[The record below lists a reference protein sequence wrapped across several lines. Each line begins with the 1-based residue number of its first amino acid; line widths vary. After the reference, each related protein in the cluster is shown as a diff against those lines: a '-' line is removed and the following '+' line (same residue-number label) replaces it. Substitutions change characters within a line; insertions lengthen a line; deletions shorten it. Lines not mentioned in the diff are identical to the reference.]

1 MYFVWNFMFLI
12 NASSNG
18 QCLVYGC
25 VCVCLW
31 NPNPLLGC
39 WENYGSVFVAFFN
52 FYSYKNGKLNLNKAG
67 SQATNLFDNK
77 KLTSLAK
84 ANRLLASSTRKV
96 TCCRVRTW
104 VWICLHQN
112 QLDAI
117 GSNLSYKVLKK
128 KRVSWMAV
136 LCLAKFN
143 FYGGYSILS
152 EVH

>member
-1 MYFVWNFMFLI
+1 MVFNVLRVKFYVSYQHQQQRTVSGLW
-12 NASSNG
+12 
-18 QCLVYGC
+18 VC
-25 VCVCLW
+25 VCVFGTLILCW
-31 NPNPLLGC
+31 VAEKTMEVFLLL
-39 WENYGSVFVAFFN
+39 FFF

-128 KRVSWMAV
+128 KRVS
-136 LCLAKFN
+136 
-143 FYGGYSILS
+143 
-152 EVH
+152 